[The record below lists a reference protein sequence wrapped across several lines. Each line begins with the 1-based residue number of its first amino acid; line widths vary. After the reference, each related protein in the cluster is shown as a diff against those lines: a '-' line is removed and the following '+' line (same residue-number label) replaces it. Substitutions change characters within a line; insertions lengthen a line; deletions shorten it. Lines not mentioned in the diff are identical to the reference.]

1 MGDVVHAL
9 PVVHDILAAH
19 PGAQIDWLV
28 EEAYADI
35 VRAHPGVRRVI
46 PLALRR
52 WRKSFW
58 RAETRQAWRAFVQDL
73 RRDSYEAVID
83 LQGLLKTAWVARLAR
98 GPLSGWNAKA
108 ARESAAALFYRH
120 RYPGEPIRTV
130 AAVQRYR
137 RLAAAVLGYVP
148 QGMPS
153 YGLRAEATSAL
164 KMQIGAPYVVVLTAT
179 ARPEKRWDEAR
190 WIEVVQALAATSRTV
205 LLAWGSPAERQAA
218 QRLAGCAAPAAR
230 PRLVIQPE
238 AWSLAQWMPILAGA
252 DAVVGVDTGL
262 LFLAA
267 AVGTPCVGIY
277 VATSPVHVG
286 IHAEGKHRNL
296 GDIGRPPAA
305 SEVIDALTALM
316 RHA

>member
-9 PVVHDILAAH
+9 PVVHDILNAH

-35 VRAHPGVRRVI
+35 VRAHPGVSRVI

-148 QGMPS
+148 QGKPS

-205 LLAWGSPAERQAA
+205 VLAWGNPAERQAA
-218 QRLAGCAAPAAR
+218 QRLVAR
-230 PRLVIQPE
+230 ADSAVQSRLAIQPE
-238 AWSLAQWMPILAGA
+238 SWSLAQWMPILAGA

-286 IHAEGKHRNL
+286 IHAEGAHRNL

-316 RHA
+316 RPA